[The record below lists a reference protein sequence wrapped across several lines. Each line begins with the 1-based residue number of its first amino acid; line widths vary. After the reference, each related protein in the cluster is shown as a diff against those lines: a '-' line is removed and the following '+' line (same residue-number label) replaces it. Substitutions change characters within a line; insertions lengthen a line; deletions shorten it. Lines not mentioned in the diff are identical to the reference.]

1 MNQAEFAER
10 FKHLQDKCFD
20 ICTAK
25 NKDYSKEDDAFSNFK
40 RGRQSVPAKVLSRME
55 DKLSRVENILHTIDP
70 QINTDETLEDTLI
83 DLANYALIMAIAIGE
98 VDDNG

>member
-1 MNQAEFAER
+1 MNQIEFAER
-10 FKHLQDKCFD
+10 FKHLQAKCFN

-25 NKDYSKEDDAFSNFK
+25 NKDYSKEGDAFSNFK

-55 DKLSRVENILHTIDP
+55 DKLSRVENILHAQ

-83 DLANYALIMAIAIGE
+83 DLANYALIMAIAIGDGE
-98 VDDNG
+98 DNG